1 MIRFNQK
8 NYKYDLISNPHWP
21 WLEYGH
27 GDGEMALET
36 KFLFPFKDTNIR
48 EWCYETTFVI
58 PFKNIVS
65 SLFRIFKG
73 IF

>member
-8 NYKYDLISNPHWP
+8 NYKYDLISNPHWS
-21 WLEYGH
+21 WLEYGN
-27 GDGEMALET
+27 GDGEMALEI
-36 KFLFPFKDTNIR
+36 KFLFPFRDTSIR
-48 EWCYETTFVI
+48 EWCYETKVVI

-65 SLFRIFKG
+65 NLFRISKT